1 MIASRAV
8 MVPMYDNSVL
18 DTFETWFRRNLW
30 RLACYMHQLEI
41 PQAEATDEFL
51 LTMAKIQYER
61 QVELD
66 RSEYELQRSFELA
79 QVAI

>member
-1 MIASRAV
+1 MITSRAV

-18 DTFETWFRRNLW
+18 DTFEEWFRRNLW

-41 PQAEATDEFL
+41 TKDEATDEFL

-79 QVAI
+79 QVTV

>member
-1 MIASRAV
+1 
-8 MVPMYDNSVL
+8 
-18 DTFETWFRRNLW
+18 
-30 RLACYMHQLEI
+30 MHQLEI
-41 PQAEATDEFL
+41 TKDEATDEFL

-79 QVAI
+79 QVTV

>member
-8 MVPMYDNSVL
+8 MMPMYDNSVL
-18 DTFETWFRRNLW
+18 DTFEEWFRRNLW

-41 PQAEATDEFL
+41 TKDEATDEFL
-51 LTMAKIQYER
+51 LTMARIQYER

-79 QVAI
+79 QVAV